1 MSLQYEVITA
11 GGQSVY
17 ITNATRHS
25 YNTDRHELQLTSADY
40 KEVAAFYQPQGFVV
54 TDSGTVAAPAPVDDI
69 PF

>member
-11 GGQSVY
+11 SGQSVY

-40 KEVAAFYQPQGFVV
+40 KEVGVFYQPQGFVV
-54 TDSGTVAAPAPVDDI
+54 TGSSTIAAPAPAYDT

>member
-11 GGQSVY
+11 SGQSVY

-25 YNTDRHELQLTSADY
+25 YNTDRHELQLTSVDY
-40 KEVAAFYQPQGFVV
+40 KEVAVFYQPQGFVV
-54 TDSGTVAAPAPVDDI
+54 TGSTVAAPAPADDI